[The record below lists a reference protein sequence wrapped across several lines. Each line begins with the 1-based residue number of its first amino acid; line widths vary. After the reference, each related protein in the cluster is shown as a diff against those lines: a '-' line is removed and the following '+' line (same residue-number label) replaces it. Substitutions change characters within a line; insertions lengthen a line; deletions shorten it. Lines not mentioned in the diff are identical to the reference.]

1 MYLQKSA
8 DTCKHT
14 VITVMQCVQKLSCV
28 SLLLVRPWITI
39 EKYKNKKQ
47 KYILGAINLG
57 YPIQCE
63 VLKGPPPSGCEVMDL
78 WSFLRKAP
86 KTPLKIWTE
95 KFFEKFLKKF

>member
-1 MYLQKSA
+1 MYLQKA
-8 DTCKHT
+8 LIHAN
-14 VITVMQCVQKLSCV
+14 IQLSQLCSVFKNCHV
-28 SLLLVRPWITI
+28 SLCYLSGHGSLLKNT
-39 EKYKNKKQ
+39 KNKKQ

-95 KFFEKFLKKF
+95 KIF